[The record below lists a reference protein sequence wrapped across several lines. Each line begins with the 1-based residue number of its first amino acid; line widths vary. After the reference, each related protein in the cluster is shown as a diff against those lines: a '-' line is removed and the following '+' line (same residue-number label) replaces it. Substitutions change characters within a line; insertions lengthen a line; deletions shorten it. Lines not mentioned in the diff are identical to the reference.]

1 MVTGKT
7 IYPHRPDLW
16 GKFFYQ
22 CVPCEAYCG
31 CHPNSDRPLGKLAT
45 ARLRKLRSA
54 CHLKFDQLWKSGEMT
69 RKEAYSWLQD
79 KMNMSQED
87 AHIGMFNEIECEK
100 LLKVWGD

>member
-1 MVTGKT
+1 
-7 IYPHRPDLW
+7 
-16 GKFFYQ
+16 
-22 CVPCEAYCG
+22 
-31 CHPNSDRPLGKLAT
+31 
-45 ARLRKLRSA
+45 
-54 CHLKFDQLWKSGEMT
+54 MT